1 MTVAF
6 PPDERVL
13 LLKVSRGDKIAFR
26 QLYDQMSPLLYSI
39 ALRLLKRREAAEEV
53 VQDVFLTLWHAADQ
67 YDVQRGSVKT
77 WLSTITRN
85 RCIDRLRRP
94 ATTLDHDLDLEEIAG
109 DERDDPLNQMLSTD
123 HLALLTTCFG
133 ELDEQQRR
141 CLSLAY
147 FEGMTHQDVSA
158 QLDVPLGSAKT
169 WIRRGL
175 NVLKKCM
182 GVA

>member
-1 MTVAF
+1 MTAAF

-13 LLKVSRGDKIAFR
+13 LLKVSRGDKVAFR
-26 QLYDQMSPLLYSI
+26 QLYEQVSPLLYAV

-67 YDVQRGSVKT
+67 YDISRGSVKT

-85 RCIDRLRRP
+85 RCIDRLRRQP
-94 ATTLDHDLDLEEIAG
+94 AAYLEQDTDELAA
-109 DERDDPLNQMLSTD
+109 DERDDPLNQALSKED
-123 HLALLTTCFG
+123 VALLTECF
-133 ELDEQQRR
+133 ETLDEQQRR
-141 CLSLAY
+141 CVSLA
-147 FEGMTHQDVSA
+147 FFDGMTHQQVATS
-158 QLDVPLGSAKT
+158 LDVPLGSAKT
-169 WIRRGL
+169 WTRRGL